1 MSFTNLDQLIPTY
14 LSGSGI
20 KTNTE
25 ILTALFVITNDGHK
39 ILDFIAKMQKTFN
52 QSENT
57 PNRREAV
64 NYITW
69 ENPSN
74 IISIYGY
81 KNMKS
86 FLREMYSPSSGSET
100 FVKMCVLSQML
111 FEYYNKAIKQY
122 KNNKLNLPSTNTFYY
137 NVTNKIA
144 YINSTDT
151 IDSFVG
157 QFKLFENI
165 TF

>member
-1 MSFTNLDQLIPTY
+1 MTSANFRFYRKN
-14 LSGSGI
+14 G
-20 KTNTE
+20 NT
-25 ILTALFVITNDGHK
+25 L
-39 ILDFIAKMQKTFN
+39 N

-64 NYITW
+64 NYNLG
-69 ENPSN
+69 NPSN
-74 IISIYGY
+74 ILSISGN

-122 KNNKLNLPSTNTFYY
+122 QNNKLNLPSTNTFYY
-137 NVTNKIA
+137 NVTNKVA